1 VYDCHNFVKY
11 NILQDVVDEMLNYR
25 TAVSQPRLF
34 VSPSS
39 ASCASIHPESL
50 SRQDSRL
57 GSLRDRFKSAKAPYK
72 LLAQRPQSA
81 RTTSAVRSVDEV
93 DEVVQNYLAETNQVG
108 RLARQSYG
116 VYLLGNKRIGISVKN
131 GKPLVR
137 IGGGAM
143 IHLDLYL
150 VNHA

>member
-1 VYDCHNFVKY
+1 MIVENHIKS
-11 NILQDVVDEMLNYR
+11 NILQDVVDELLNYR
-25 TAVSQPRLF
+25 TVVSQPSLL

-39 ASCASIHPESL
+39 ASCASVRTENFK
-50 SRQDSRL
+50 REDSRL

-72 LLAQRPQSA
+72 LLGQRPQSA
-81 RTTSAVRSVDEV
+81 RTTSVARSVDDV
-93 DEVVQNYLAETNQVG
+93 DEVVQSYLNETNQAG
-108 RLARQSYG
+108 RITRQSYG
-116 VYLLGNKRIGISVKN
+116 VYLLGNKRIAISVKN